1 MSARWWICPDDPEA
15 GYIDADDEEV
25 SVVWVKAAHCHVAI
39 NCDGEVVAVDV
50 ERAKCQLCDRSV
62 LADSSV
68 PLCERCQRTAKA
80 HARLERE
87 AAVQREEGGL

>member
-15 GYIDADDEEV
+15 GYIDADDAEV
-25 SVVWVKAAHCHVAI
+25 SVVWVAAALCWVAI

-50 ERAKCQLCDRSV
+50 KRATCQICDRSI
-62 LADSSV
+62 LAFATH
-68 PLCERCQRTAKA
+68 PLCPSCDVTARA

-87 AAVQREEGGL
+87 AAVQREEGIR